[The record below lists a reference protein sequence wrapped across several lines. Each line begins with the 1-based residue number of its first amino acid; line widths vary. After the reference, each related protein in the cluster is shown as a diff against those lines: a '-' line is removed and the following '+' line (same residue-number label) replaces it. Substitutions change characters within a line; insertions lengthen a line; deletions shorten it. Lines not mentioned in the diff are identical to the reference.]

1 VQNTVK
7 DAIKELVNYLDT
19 LELTEQ
25 QRSCLLDRI
34 YRKVIISKE
43 QINPSYVQ
51 YEVFE
56 ATGMEYMGKLRLIEN
71 AVSGKDMLEI
81 CIPADNDSSRIIT
94 YLGRAI
100 QITKGDN
107 DSFVKIQ
114 IEPDKNEKFFPV
126 SKIAKVK
133 LIKRYI

>member
-1 VQNTVK
+1 
-7 DAIKELVNYLDT
+7 
-19 LELTEQ
+19 
-25 QRSCLLDRI
+25 
-34 YRKVIISKE
+34 
-43 QINPSYVQ
+43 
-51 YEVFE
+51 
-56 ATGMEYMGKLRLIEN
+56 MGKLRLIEN

-81 CIPADNDSSRIIT
+81 SIPADNDSSRIIT

-114 IEPDKNEKFFPV
+114 IEPDKNEKFFPI